1 MQLRPARPEDVP
13 SLIDLF
19 VDAIRVL
26 GAQQY
31 DEAQRAAWSRAADD
45 RDGFGERLSA
55 MHVLLAEQD
64 GLLLGFLGYFED
76 GHMDFLYTAPAA
88 ARRGVAT
95 ALHRQVEATLRAAGV
110 TELYT
115 EASLVA
121 RPFFEAQGYRVTEE
135 EVLERQGVQLRRFR
149 MRKPLA

>member
-1 MQLRPARPEDVP
+1 M
-13 SLIDLF
+13 SI
-19 VDAIRVL
+19 
-26 GAQQY
+26 
-31 DEAQRAAWSRAADD
+31 
-45 RDGFGERLSA
+45 
-55 MHVLLAEQD
+55 LLAEQE
-64 GLLLGFLGYFED
+64 GLLMGFLGYFED

-121 RPFFEAQGYRVTEE
+121 RPFFEAQGYPVTEE